1 MVSDESFLSSL
12 SEGERVSLL
21 EEPLGG
27 QINSRDVSTGTWS
40 TGKWSW
46 NVPRHVTYVVR
57 SKKHD
62 FSSLTQDKRNL
73 LLKLTWSVGGGEQV
87 QPLGQGEGGRMGEE
101 GTE

>member
-1 MVSDESFLSSL
+1 MLGTPELAMVSDESFLSSL

-27 QINSRDVSTGTWS
+27 QINRRDVSTGTWS

-46 NVPRHVTYVVR
+46 NVPRHV
-57 SKKHD
+57 
-62 FSSLTQDKRNL
+62 
-73 LLKLTWSVGGGEQV
+73 TWSVGGGEQV

>member
-27 QINSRDVSTGTWS
+27 QINRRDVSTGTWS
-40 TGKWSW
+40 TGKWSR
-46 NVPRHVTYVVR
+46 NVPRHVTLVVT
-57 SKKHD
+57 SKKHR
-62 FSSLTQDKRNL
+62 FWSLTQDKRNL
-73 LLKLTWSVGGGEQV
+73 LLKQTWSAGGGEQV
-87 QPLGQGEGGRMGEE
+87 QPLGQGEGGRMGKD